1 MTKILIVEDDTSTR
15 ENIAEALIYN
25 GYIPLQAENGKEGV
39 EITIAENPDLI
50 VCDINMPIMNGY
62 EMLYHVRN
70 QRETAHIPFIFLTAQ
85 TDRTSMRD
93 GMNLGADDY
102 ISKPFK
108 QFELLEAIDTRL
120 KKQAL
125 TTQHYEDQMK
135 NLRYSI
141 VQALPHELR
150 TPLIGI
156 IGYAELLEVD
166 SASIDSTQVASMAR
180 QIAKSGWRLH
190 HVFENYLIY
199 AQIEL
204 IAQDPVRRRAL
215 SHDHI
220 EYPMGVVGG
229 IIEKV
234 ATNYERNIVL
244 LVSQDI
250 PPLAI
255 GAENF
260 TKIMYELLDNACKF
274 SQANTDVAVRMTI
287 RDYQCVI
294 NIENDGRG
302 ITDEQ
307 IRAIGAYM
315 QFERNIYEQQG
326 LGLGLT
332 IAKRMTELHNGSLS
346 INSVKNQRTVVTV
359 ALNLAD

>member
-25 GYIPLQAENGKEGV
+25 GYTPLQAQNGKEGV
-39 EITIAENPDLI
+39 EIAFAERPDLI
-50 VCDINMPIMNGY
+50 VCDINMPVMNGY

-70 QRETAHIPFIFLTAQ
+70 HGEIAHIPFIFLTAQ

-125 TTQHYEDQMK
+125 VTQHYEAQMK

-166 SASIDSTQVASMAR
+166 SSSIDSTQVASMAR

-215 SHDHI
+215 SHDRT
-220 EYPMGVVGG
+220 EYPLGVISGV
-229 IIEKV
+229 IEKV
-234 ATNYERNIVL
+234 ATTYERNINL
-244 LVSQDI
+244 LVSDNI
-250 PPLAI
+250 SPLPI
-255 GAENF
+255 SHENL

-274 SQANTDVAVRMTI
+274 SESNTDVMVRI
-287 RDYQCVI
+287 SIHEHQCVI

-307 IRAIGAYM
+307 IRTIGAYM
-315 QFERNIYEQQG
+315 QFERTIYEQQG
-326 LGLGLT
+326 LGLGLV
-332 IAKRMTELHNGSLS
+332 IAKRMTEIHNGSLS
-346 INSVKNQRTVVTV
+346 INSIKNQRTVVTLVFHV
-359 ALNLAD
+359 AE